1 MINIHL
7 DNIFVN
13 YNVYN
18 EQSIKKDI
26 FNKLIG
32 GEIKY
37 SKSHIIIQALS
48 NISLDIS
55 HGDRVGLI
63 GNNGSGKSTLLR
75 VLAGIIEPAAG
86 TIKLNGSVNSLLD
99 INYGL
104 NFNATG
110 IENITMRCALMGI
123 PLKHIPAKIDEI
135 IKFSELGDFIHLPI
149 KTYSSGMLVRLSF
162 SIVTSINSDILL
174 IDEWLSAGDSEFN
187 KKALLKLESLI
198 HNTSIIVMAS
208 HDKEILNKFSNRIII
223 LDKGRLVKD

>member
-149 KTYSSGMLVRLSF
+149 RTYSSGMLVRLSF